1 MRTRNEI
8 ESEQTDAGKMYS
20 RPETLALHV
29 QALSLEVLLDIRD
42 LLPDPLMQRGKLGED
57 GIIRKVPFTP

>member
-8 ESEQTDAGKMYS
+8 ESEQNDAGKMYS

-29 QALSLEVLLDIRD
+29 QALSLEVLLDIRE
-42 LLPDPLMQRGKLGED
+42 LLANPLMQVGED
-57 GIIRKVPFTP
+57 GFIRKVTFTP